1 SWPRASRRTRW
12 PRADTADAVTSRRRC
27 MAQTRDSPAREP
39 AMARLLLPA
48 AVLVALACGAC
59 GQGPEDSTPA
69 ATAPPDPAAIA
80 SIEHDAPPAA
90 APDGAL
96 RYACGDGGIV
106 TIAWSG
112 DDARVELGDG
122 RTVTLPKAQSA
133 SSG

>member
-1 SWPRASRRTRW
+1 
-12 PRADTADAVTSRRRC
+12 
-27 MAQTRDSPAREP
+27 
-39 AMARLLLPA
+39 MARLLLPA
-48 AVLVALACGAC
+48 AVLAALACGAC

-69 ATAPPDPAAIA
+69 ATAPPDPAATA
-80 SIEHDAPPAA
+80 SIDRDAPPAA

-96 RYACGDGGIV
+96 RYACGDGRIV

-133 SSG
+133 SSGAGDVFVGETISLERGGEAVALFLDAGERIDCRPANGAE